1 VSFTSASG
9 TSYAEYG
16 PAGFT
21 PGSGTVVSP
30 AASPL
35 SISGLTAGTNYE
47 VYVYDVCTGDTSLP
61 AGPLAVS
68 TASSPKPTASFVW
81 TVTPTLTNATAAFD
95 ASGSTGGT
103 TYSWDFGNSSTGTGV
118 NANGTYT
125 ANGTYN
131 VTLIVS
137 NACGSDTLTQAVTVN
152 GIGVAEAALAASFQA
167 YPNPT
172 RGKVALSFSLMYS
185 NAATIEIMDLSG
197 RVVWVESAE
206 VNGTYHKELDLSS
219 YAAGVYLVRVS
230 SEDGVVA
237 RRLIV
242 E

>member
-1 VSFTSASG
+1 
-9 TSYAEYG
+9 
-16 PAGFT
+16 
-21 PGSGTVVSP
+21 
-30 AASPL
+30 
-35 SISGLTAGTNYE
+35 
-47 VYVYDVCTGDTSLP
+47 
-61 AGPLAVS
+61 
-68 TASSPKPTASFVW
+68 
-81 TVTPTLTNATAAFD
+81 
-95 ASGSTGGT
+95 
-103 TYSWDFGNSSTGTGV
+103 
-118 NANGTYT
+118 
-125 ANGTYN
+125 
-131 VTLIVS
+131 
-137 NACGSDTLTQAVTVN
+137 VN
-152 GIGVAEAALAASFQA
+152 GIGVVEAALAASFQA